1 MTTTILKNK
10 ISEAVNEIN
19 DEIFLEALLAFVNEH
34 NEKVESNIQI
44 SEEDWQVAEDRRKAY
59 LSGNAKTITV
69 NEMKKRFKNKF
80 DK

>member
-69 NEMKKRFKNKF
+69 NEMKKRFKVGV
-80 DK
+80 